1 MTTPGKYTPPHSVW
15 ISAGRPGGDLHR
27 LMAHSRNQNHYAI
40 RRAKLQVEAIKA
52 AELQEAGIKGDQ
64 YFLNEVKKTLG
75 KKTSGQVVPDSLKG
89 EVGEGDILAKFK
101 ELYEEL
107 YNSCGTKDAMT
118 KIKSKLA
125 TLIDSPKSLVE
136 VNRIQGDIVKK
147 ACLRMKPGKLDVTE
161 SYTSDVFL
169 HAPDIMFEQL
179 AEVFRSYQVHGH
191 VTLHILTCAFLP
203 LLKGGKKSPI
213 TATGVVGG

>member
-1 MTTPGKYTPPHSVW
+1 
-15 ISAGRPGGDLHR
+15 
-27 LMAHSRNQNHYAI
+27 
-40 RRAKLQVEAIKA
+40 
-52 AELQEAGIKGDQ
+52 
-64 YFLNEVKKTLG
+64 
-75 KKTSGQVVPDSLKG
+75 
-89 EVGEGDILAKFK
+89 
-101 ELYEEL
+101 
-107 YNSCGTKDAMT
+107 MT

-125 TLIDSPKSLVE
+125 TLIDSPESLAE

-203 LLKGGKKSPI
+203 LLKGGKKSPS